1 MTKKYPPN
9 SLFTWFPLVKDI
21 MNTPKTVTIPMAK
34 RFGDDEEVLAY
45 NRPSADPEMRRLVSK
60 AQKAVK
66 TLGGYPIFLRSDE
79 TSHKHD
85 WVDSC
90 YVTSDDGVEK
100 GIKSIY
106 EFTLMVMFGLDF
118 HGVAVSEFLKLKTGF
133 HAFNG
138 MPIAREFR
146 FFIRDGEVLCR
157 HPYWPPASIRRAD
170 REDWL
175 PVLKE
180 MSRIDD
186 VEETLLKVYSRE
198 IAAAVKGVNPPH
210 DYWSIDFCETEDG
223 YWYLTDM
230 ARGENSYH
238 WGTCENAKLG
248 EHPEFEDPE
257 DISEATT
264 LKGEEEEMS
273 RFKSKWE
280 KIRESKEVKT

>member
-1 MTKKYPPN
+1 M
-9 SLFTWFPLVKDI
+9 
-21 MNTPKTVTIPMAK
+21 
-34 RFGDDEEVLAY
+34 
-45 NRPSADPEMRRLVSK
+45 
-60 AQKAVK
+60 
-66 TLGGYPIFLRSDE
+66 FLRSDE

-85 WVDSC
+85 WADSC

-118 HGVAVSEFLKLKTGF
+118 HGIAVREFLKLKTGF

-180 MSRIDD
+180 MSGIDD
-186 VEETLLKVYSRE
+186 VEETLLRTYSRE
-198 IAAAVKGVNPPH
+198 IASAVKGVNPPH
-210 DYWSIDFCETEDG
+210 SLAG
-223 YWYLTDM
+223 
-230 ARGENSYH
+230 
-238 WGTCENAKLG
+238 
-248 EHPEFEDPE
+248 
-257 DISEATT
+257 
-264 LKGEEEEMS
+264 LK
-273 RFKSKWE
+273 
-280 KIRESKEVKT
+280 ESLA